1 MWMVTSQNITW
12 TWLWNRIK
20 PLVFAPMKQTITVV
34 RVSRSKTQ
42 ILDAIRWNASIMAL
56 TEFALERMTRI
67 LMATSR
73 PMRDVKKRVI
83 AAVGYHAKMYGPRR
97 SARNLQKKANVIR
110 WNLLKFAVP
119 LAKTIKVYAF
129 TVIHSLKSHSENSFS
144 I

>member
-1 MWMVTSQNITW
+1 
-12 TWLWNRIK
+12 
-20 PLVFAPMKQTITVV
+20 
-34 RVSRSKTQ
+34 
-42 ILDAIRWNASIMAL
+42 MAL

-73 PMRDVKKRVI
+73 PLKDVKKRVS

-97 SARNLQKKANVIR
+97 SARNLQEKANVTR

-129 TVIHSLKSHSENSFS
+129 TVIYSLKDSFAT
-144 I
+144 

>member
-12 TWLWNRIK
+12 TWLWNLIK
-20 PLVFAPMKQTITVV
+20 PLVFASMKQTITVV

-42 ILDAIRWNASIMAL
+42 ILDAIRWNVSIMAL
-56 TEFALERMTRI
+56 MEFALEKMTRI

-73 PMRDVKKRVI
+73 LMWDVKKRAI

-97 SARNLQKKANVIR
+97 SARNLQKKANVTR

-119 LAKTIKVYAF
+119 LAKTIKAYAF
-129 TVIHSLKSHSENSFS
+129 TVIHC
-144 I
+144 